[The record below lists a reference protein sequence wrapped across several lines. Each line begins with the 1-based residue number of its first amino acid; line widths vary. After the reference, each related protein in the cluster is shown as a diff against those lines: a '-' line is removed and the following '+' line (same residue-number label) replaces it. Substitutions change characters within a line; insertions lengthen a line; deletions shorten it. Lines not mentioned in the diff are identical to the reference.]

1 MTSVW
6 GSRDARHGRDTKD
19 TRDSRGG
26 GRMNERTN
34 QKTRTRMAIVAA
46 CRELI
51 QTGGVVTIPE
61 IAERA
66 LVSEATVYRYFPD
79 LASLVNDALVGLWPS
94 PAEALEPIAGSTDP
108 VERIAFA
115 SEVFLRR
122 VLAYQGA
129 VRAMIAATITRPG
142 GAAARPG
149 FRFAWIEYAL
159 APAQA
164 ALAPADA
171 EAFARLKRDL
181 AVAVSAEALFTLI
194 DLCRLSPDDAI
205 SSAVQLAASIT
216 AAALRGSSATP
227 AAHS

>member
-1 MTSVW
+1 
-6 GSRDARHGRDTKD
+6 
-19 TRDSRGG
+19 
-26 GRMNERTN
+26 MNERTN
-34 QKTRTRMAIVAA
+34 QKARTRMAIVAA

-51 QTGGVVTIPE
+51 QTGAVVTIPE

-79 LASLVNDALVGLWPS
+79 LTSLVNDALVGLWPS
-94 PAEALEPIAGSTDP
+94 PAEALEPIAGSTDSA
-108 VERIAFA
+108 ERIAFA

-159 APAQA
+159 APAEA
-164 ALAPADA
+164 TLAPADA
-171 EAFARLKRDL
+171 EAFTRLKRDL
-181 AVAVSAEALFTLI
+181 AVVVSAEALFTLI
-194 DLCRLSPDDAI
+194 DLCRLSPEDAI
-205 SSAVQLAASIT
+205 ASAVHLAASIT
-216 AAALRGSSATP
+216 AAALRGSSAAP

>member
-1 MTSVW
+1 
-6 GSRDARHGRDTKD
+6 
-19 TRDSRGG
+19 
-26 GRMNERTN
+26 MNERTN
-34 QKTRTRMAIVAA
+34 QKARTRMAIVTA

-51 QTGGVVTIPE
+51 QTGAVVTIPE
-61 IAERA
+61 IAARA

-79 LASLVNDALVGLWPS
+79 LVSLVNDALVGLWPS

-122 VLAYQGA
+122 VLGYQGA
-129 VRAMIAATITRPG
+129 VRSMIAATITRPG

-149 FRFAWIEYAL
+149 FRFAWIDYAL

-164 ALAPADA
+164 ALSPADA

-181 AVAVSAEALFTLI
+181 AVVVSAEALFTLI
-194 DLCRLSPDDAI
+194 DLCGLSPDDAI
-205 SSAVQLAASIT
+205 ASAVQLAASIT
-216 AAALRGSSATP
+216 AAALRGSSAAP